1 MVAISGMKHSWIL
14 KLAIAKK
21 VIFALGLLALSGASA
36 FSWRHYDTVTLW
48 ANEHVL
54 TAEFSLVRWGLTFL
68 DQVSLPELKLIARVS
83 GLYGA
88 LVLVAAAGVW
98 YGRLWAYILLTLL
111 VASLL
116 PLEFRELWQNLSWET
131 SLLVTINLAIFLYF
145 GYETWE
151 VGHTL
156 GDRPDPL
163 P

>member
-1 MVAISGMKHSWIL
+1 MKHSWVL

-21 VIFALGLLALSGASA
+21 ILFALGLLALSGVSA
-36 FSWRHYDTVTLW
+36 FSWRNYDTVTLW
-48 ANEHVL
+48 ASEHVL
-54 TAEFSLVRWGLTFL
+54 TAEFSLVRWGLTL
-68 DQVSLPELKLIARVS
+68 IEQASLPELKLVARVA

-116 PLEFRELWQNLSWET
+116 PLEFRELWQDLTWET
-131 SLLVTINLAIFLYF
+131 SLLVIINLAIFLYF

-151 VGHTL
+151 ISRTSNHISH
-156 GDRPDPL
+156 
-163 P
+163 